1 MMDQML
7 YPDSEL
13 LAPLAS
19 ASGDTESDKKL
30 NASVDDS
37 VIDAGGDDSA
47 GKLIVVVYIY

>member
-19 ASGDTESDKKL
+19 GATESDKKFD
-30 NASVDDS
+30 ASVDDS

-47 GKLIVVVYIY
+47 G